1 MISKDRPNNQGV
13 AIGSLERVEKGT
25 ITLRLSEAVYRQDVL
40 ELTTKNGEAVEITSS
55 KDGTP
60 GQHLTLNCPKTKL
73 LQKEQIVYRTKC
85 PKILQHV
92 QDDYINSYK
101 KLPISVSVTAR
112 IGAPLTAIVTCEL
125 DNQTYTATCTDML
138 VEKSK
143 QGETTIETV
152 KKPLAQLGNTE
163 YELASFTCNLD
174 TCAFLPNGV
183 LKKLRRALLAAL
195 EAEIAKAH
203 TRVAGKQLSWD
214 TVYESMITKSPANAS
229 DTQSSKQEQMIFSA
243 VTQEQ
248 LRIILEELP
257 HVESPVTGITMP
269 LALYNQCRNMIPDSI
284 RLYAELPPVIH
295 DRFCVDLQES
305 GIRGIYIRNI
315 DALAILASQKLP
327 EDCVILCDASLY
339 CYNRLA
345 HAFIRRFF
353 ADTDISFL
361 TPRELKLE
369 ELDALAGEPLCL
381 TLYEYQPVML
391 TANCLQ
397 KTKYGCKKEPVTLTV
412 TDEMGNRFFARTNC
426 DDCYNIIYNKVP
438 YSILDKY
445 KEPAFSR
452 LHPRGYLVRFTI
464 ENEQQVRRILQIL
477 SGKSYDPMKNRRTF
491 ISRCIVMINIICE
504 VSKYLVLLFM
514 VLYTVKCFSV
524 LSSKNEEQKRKKLNK
539 QIGYVFVIHFL
550 CYLILYLRLGQLKIL
565 IFYVAQI
572 FVAIL
577 YMVLYHSIYKDSSRL
592 LTNNASFLLLI
603 GYIMLTRLNFN
614 LAVKQ
619 FIFATVGLIITAFI
633 PYIMLKWKKM
643 KDCGVLY
650 GVIGLLFLLTV
661 FIPGLGSEKYG
672 SRNWINLGH
681 LSVQPMEFVKILFV
695 FFVASMLVKAST
707 FKELFVNALISAA
720 FMGVLV
726 LEKDLG
732 AAVIFY
738 ITYV

>member
-1 MISKDRPNNQGV
+1 
-13 AIGSLERVEKGT
+13 
-25 ITLRLSEAVYRQDVL
+25 
-40 ELTTKNGEAVEITSS
+40 
-55 KDGTP
+55 
-60 GQHLTLNCPKTKL
+60 
-73 LQKEQIVYRTKC
+73 
-85 PKILQHV
+85 
-92 QDDYINSYK
+92 
-101 KLPISVSVTAR
+101 
-112 IGAPLTAIVTCEL
+112 
-125 DNQTYTATCTDML
+125 
-138 VEKSK
+138 
-143 QGETTIETV
+143 
-152 KKPLAQLGNTE
+152 
-163 YELASFTCNLD
+163 
-174 TCAFLPNGV
+174 
-183 LKKLRRALLAAL
+183 
-195 EAEIAKAH
+195 
-203 TRVAGKQLSWD
+203 
-214 TVYESMITKSPANAS
+214 
-229 DTQSSKQEQMIFSA
+229 
-243 VTQEQ
+243 
-248 LRIILEELP
+248 
-257 HVESPVTGITMP
+257 
-269 LALYNQCRNMIPDSI
+269 
-284 RLYAELPPVIH
+284 
-295 DRFCVDLQES
+295 
-305 GIRGIYIRNI
+305 
-315 DALAILASQKLP
+315 
-327 EDCVILCDASLY
+327 
-339 CYNRLA
+339 
-345 HAFIRRFF
+345 
-353 ADTDISFL
+353 
-361 TPRELKLE
+361 
-369 ELDALAGEPLCL
+369 
-381 TLYEYQPVML
+381 
-391 TANCLQ
+391 
-397 KTKYGCKKEPVTLTV
+397 
-412 TDEMGNRFFARTNC
+412 
-426 DDCYNIIYNKVP
+426 
-438 YSILDKY
+438 
-445 KEPAFSR
+445 
-452 LHPRGYLVRFTI
+452 
-464 ENEQQVRRILQIL
+464 
-477 SGKSYDPMKNRRTF
+477 
-491 ISRCIVMINIICE
+491 MINIICE

-681 LSVQPMEFVKILFV
+681 LSVQPMDFVKILFV

-738 ITYV
+738 ITYVLMVYVATSRPVFLVGGISLGAGAVMLGYALFKNSLFQHVMVRVHAWQNPFADIDGGGYQLSQSLFAIGTGGYAGSGLTQGAAGSIPVSVSDFIFSAICEELGVIFGLAMILVIVSIFLSFANVAMKCKEPFYKYVALGFSSIYIVQCFLNLGGVTKFIPSTGVTLPLVSYGVSSVLSTLIIFAIVQGVYVISSSEAVKYEREKEKARQKLREQESAVNTGRRTDRERKTTN